1 MPSAEKTGQ
10 DAHRRKP
17 WWLGLAL
24 AVMGALWLNG
34 ARSIAS
40 TTNYI
45 GLGPA
50 AIVLAVGIGLT
61 ILGILLMLQALRGE
75 FGAVDDEAEAPPSR
89 PAFLF
94 ALAGV
99 AVPLLTMRSL
109 GFPLTAMLAFAL
121 VTHGFGS
128 RRTVLDLAIGF
139 ALGSAAWL
147 GFSRL
152 GISLGGFLPLIG

>member
-1 MPSAEKTGQ
+1 MSGAEQ
-10 DAHRRKP
+10 ARRPEPRRRP

-34 ARSIAS
+34 ARGIAS

-50 AIVLAVGIGLT
+50 AIVLAVGLGLP
-61 ILGILLMLQALRGE
+61 ILGVLLMLQALRGE
-75 FGAVDDEAEAPPSR
+75 FGTVDDEAEAPPSR
-89 PAFLF
+89 RAFLF

-99 AVPLLTMRSL
+99 AVPLLTMQSL
-109 GFPLTAMLAFAL
+109 GFPVTAMLAFAL

-128 RRTVLDLAIGF
+128 RRTILDLAIGF
-139 ALGSAAWL
+139 VLGSAAWF
-147 GFSRL
+147 GFSGL
-152 GISLGGFLPLIG
+152 GISLGSFLPLIG